1 MPEMILYTPKEVS
14 EILKISYRKVLD
26 LIKDDEIKAVEVP
39 GGYRIK
45 AQDMEEWLNY
55 NKKDKVNNDN

>member
-26 LIKDDEIKAVEVP
+26 LIKEDEMRAIVVP

-45 AQDMEEWLNY
+45 EQDLEEWVGNQ
-55 NKKDKVNNDN
+55 KVKNDN

>member
-26 LIKDDEIKAVEVP
+26 LINEDVIRSVVVP

-45 AQDMEEWLNY
+45 KQDLEEWVNS
-55 NKKDKVNNDN
+55 NKQR

>member
-26 LIKDDEIKAVEVP
+26 LIRDDEMRAIVVP

-45 AQDMEEWLNY
+45 AQDLEEWVGNH
-55 NKKDKVNNDN
+55 KVKYDN